1 MELSSKHIRLLK
13 KISKTYVTRTNK
25 YNTEDIEYLRS
36 LGLVSVTICD
46 KPNDFYYHPRIT
58 EKGKAILYMTKN
70 VAVKANFAIVLSI
83 LALAISFLV
92 AFTPFADWSRAFIE
106 GLFCI

>member
-1 MELSSKHIRLLK
+1 MELSGKHLRLLK
-13 KISKTYVTRTNK
+13 KISKNGVTRTNK
-25 YNTEDIEYLRS
+25 HNTEDIDYLRS
-36 LGLVSVTICD
+36 RGLVSVAICD
-46 KPNDFYYHPRIT
+46 KPNDFYYHARIT

-70 VAVKANFAIVLSI
+70 IAVKANVAIVLSV
-83 LALAISFLV
+83 LALIISFLV